1 MAALLGTSMVVG
13 MLGGFFA
20 NAGLSASELKEEC
33 GKAQDL
39 VKQINEVST
48 FYTKMRDAL
57 RKDEHELEQLISDS
71 KKNVQAM
78 NTKILEFKTNN
89 KHKMDREKYFIL
101 AFLITVIVIFIT
113 KYIIT
118 KLY

>member
-1 MAALLGTSMVVG
+1 MALLGTAMVVG

-48 FYTKMRDAL
+48 FYTHVRDGL
-57 RKDEHELEQLISDS
+57 IQNREDLEQLITDS
-71 KKNVQAM
+71 RKSVQDM

-101 AFLITVIVIFIT
+101 VFLITVIIIFIT

>member
-1 MAALLGTSMVVG
+1 MALLGTAMVVG

-48 FYTKMRDAL
+48 FYTNVRDGL
-57 RKDEHELEQLISDS
+57 IQNREDLEQLITDS
-71 KKNVQAM
+71 RKSVQDM
-78 NTKILEFKTNN
+78 NTKMERETNPSSIVNTVPSSNNHSKILDTRK
-89 KHKMDREKYFIL
+89 
-101 AFLITVIVIFIT
+101 
-113 KYIIT
+113 
-118 KLY
+118 

>member
-1 MAALLGTSMVVG
+1 MVVG

-20 NAGLSASELKEEC
+20 NAGLSASELKDEC

-48 FYTKMRDAL
+48 FYAKVREGL
-57 RKDEHELEQLISDS
+57 RENNKELKQLI
-71 KKNVQAM
+71 KNSRNGVEKM
-78 NTKILEFKTNN
+78 NKKILEFKANN

-101 AFLITVIVIFIT
+101 VFLITVIIIFIT

>member
-1 MAALLGTSMVVG
+1 MALLGTAMVVG

-48 FYTKMRDAL
+48 FYTQDK
-57 RKDEHELEQLISDS
+57 
-71 KKNVQAM
+71 V
-78 NTKILEFKTNN
+78 
-89 KHKMDREKYFIL
+89 
-101 AFLITVIVIFIT
+101 
-113 KYIIT
+113 
-118 KLY
+118 

>member
-1 MAALLGTSMVVG
+1 MALLGTAMVVG

-20 NAGLSASELKEEC
+20 NAGLSASELKGEC

-39 VKQINEVST
+39 VKQINEVSI
-48 FYTKMRDAL
+48 FYTHVRDGL
-57 RKDEHELEQLISDS
+57 IQNREDLEQLIINSRKSVRD
-71 KKNVQAM
+71 M
-78 NTKILEFKTNN
+78 NIKILEFKTNN

-101 AFLITVIVIFIT
+101 TFLITVIVIFIT

>member
-1 MAALLGTSMVVG
+1 MALLGTAMVVG

-20 NAGLSASELKEEC
+20 NAGLSASELKGEC

-39 VKQINEVST
+39 VKQINEVSI
-48 FYTKMRDAL
+48 FYTKVRDGL
-57 RKDEHELEQLISDS
+57 KENEHALEQLIRDS
-71 KKNVQAM
+71 RDSVDNM
-78 NTKILEFKTNN
+78 NNKILDFKKNN
-89 KHKMDREKYFIL
+89 KHKMDREKYFIM
-101 AFLITVIVIFIT
+101 AFLITVIIIFIT

>member
-1 MAALLGTSMVVG
+1 MALLGTAMVVG

-39 VKQINEVST
+39 VTQINEVST
-48 FYTKMRDAL
+48 FYTKVREGL
-57 RKDEHELEQLISDS
+57 NVNEHKLDQLIRDS
-71 KKNVQAM
+71 RDSVDKM
-78 NTKILEFKTNN
+78 NTKILEFKANN

-101 AFLITVIVIFIT
+101 AFLITVIIIFIT